1 MSSEVF
7 HEPAN
12 WTVLDRLRTR
22 LPIAYRIFRIH
33 PLMPA
38 TAYWRIYEA
47 EVILRGLR
55 GSGRG
60 LDLGCGD
67 GSFASVLFPA
77 APNLRWTGVE
87 LDEVDAELARRS
99 GQYEDILLTRG
110 EDMPFEDGEFDVVF
124 SNCVLEHIEGLD
136 RVLERVGRILKPG
149 GHFIFTVPS
158 EDFYDAIGIPRLLRA
173 LGMPSYER
181 RYVEYLDERLEML
194 NVFTLDEWREK
205 LEQGG
210 MKVETDVPYATRMAA
225 TLWELVATITGGAAY
240 WVAQGAATP
249 RKIQQSAG
257 LVQPDRGWIGSLC
270 FVALLPLILLSAV
283 QRNRPPYAGRFVVA
297 RREENAA

>member
-1 MSSEVF
+1 MSSDVF
-7 HEPAN
+7 HEPAD
-12 WTVLDRLRTR
+12 WSLFERLRTR
-22 LPIAYRIFRIH
+22 LSIAHRIFRIH

-77 APNLRWTGVE
+77 APELRWTGVE
-87 LDEVDAELARRS
+87 LDEVDAELARQS
-99 GQYEDILLTRG
+99 GQYEEVQRVRG
-110 EDMPFEDGEFDVVF
+110 EDMPFEDARFDVVF

-136 RVLERVGRILKPG
+136 RVLERVGEVLGPG
-149 GHFIFTVPS
+149 GRFIFTVPS
-158 EDFYDAIGIPRLLRA
+158 EDFYRAIGIPRLLGA
-173 LGMPSYER
+173 LGLPKYRER
-181 RYVEYLDERLEML
+181 YIAHLDERLEMRNIL
-194 NVFTLDEWREK
+194 TLEEWNEK
-205 LEQGG
+205 LERNG
-210 MKVETDVPYATRMAA
+210 MRIETEIPYATRMAS
-225 TLWELVATITGGAAY
+225 TLWEFIATITGGVAY
-240 WVAQGAATP
+240 WVAQGATTP

-270 FVALLPLILLSAV
+270 FVVLMPLILLSAV

-297 RREENAA
+297 RREEDEA

>member
-1 MSSEVF
+1 MTSDVF
-7 HEPAN
+7 DEPLD

-22 LPIAYRIFRIH
+22 LPIAHRVFRIH

-77 APNLRWTGVE
+77 APNLCWTGVE
-87 LDEVDAELARRS
+87 VDEVDAELARRS
-99 GQYEDILLTRG
+99 GQYEDVLLTRG
-110 EDMPFEDGEFDVVF
+110 EDMPFEAEYFDVVF
-124 SNCVLEHIEGLD
+124 SNCVLEHIDGLD
-136 RVLERVGRILKPG
+136 TVLENVGRMLKPG
-149 GHFIFTVPS
+149 GQLIFTVPS
-158 EDFYDAIGIPRLLRA
+158 EDFYQTLGIPRLLRA
-173 LGMPSYER
+173 LGLPGLRR
-181 RYVEYLDERLEML
+181 RYLEHLDQRLEMV
-194 NVFTLDEWREK
+194 NVLTRDEWAEK
-205 LEQGG
+205 LRRNG
-210 MKVETDVPYATRMAA
+210 MTIRTEVPYATRMAA
-225 TLWELVATITGGAAY
+225 SLWELVASITGGVAY
-240 WVAQGAATP
+240 WVAQGMSTP

-257 LVQPDRGWIGSLC
+257 LVQPDRSWVGSIC
-270 FVALLPLILLSAV
+270 FILLLPLILLSAV

-297 RREENAA
+297 TRDEGSA